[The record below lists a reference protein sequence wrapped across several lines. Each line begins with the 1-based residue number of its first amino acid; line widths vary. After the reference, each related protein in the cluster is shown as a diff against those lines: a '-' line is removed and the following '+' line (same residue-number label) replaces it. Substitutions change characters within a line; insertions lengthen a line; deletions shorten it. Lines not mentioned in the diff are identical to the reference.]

1 MSKERRLEGSWGR
14 GRAGDLYE
22 LKFHLT
28 ETDGD
33 TQKHSQ
39 VSAYTGLNINTF
51 FAVS

>member
-1 MSKERRLEGSWGR
+1 MSKERRPEGSWGM
-14 GRAGDLYE
+14 GRAGDL
-22 LKFHLT
+22 FHFS